1 MDDKKEEEFQT
12 LYWLP
17 LLSETASQA
26 TEVIADM
33 LGLIHSFH
41 EEDLSPEPRPSF
53 AAPSN
58 HHRQVVLGDMLDTEV
73 SKTFVEVVP
82 KSENTRY
89 TILSTLKVSQRLFKI
104 VPYNDDLTLIYASS
118 ATLLVQPAA

>member
-1 MDDKKEEEFQT
+1 MEEDKKDEFQT

-26 TEVIADM
+26 TDVIGEM
-33 LGLIHSFH
+33 LGLITEFY
-41 EEDLSPEPRPSF
+41 EEDPEPRRSF
-53 AAPSN
+53 VDYASN

-73 SKTFVEVVP
+73 VKTFVEVVP

-89 TILSTLKVSQRLFKI
+89 TILSTLKVRSRAIPPPSSSHPNVLF
-104 VPYNDDLTLIYASS
+104 PLN
-118 ATLLVQPAA
+118 LLLL